1 MFTLLTILVLLYI
14 AIGVLWNVTVNAITR
29 RANLPVFFTDV
40 LHGIFWPVSLIWIL
54 EPWAN
59 WRMNTKES

>member
-1 MFTLLTILVLLYI
+1 MDTALIIITAAYI

-29 RANLPVFFTDV
+29 RENLPVRLSDV
-40 LHGIFWPVSLIWIL
+40 LHGIFWPVSMIMIL

-59 WRMNTKES
+59 WRATKNMP